1 MENCAIRICKI
12 AGGTQLNK
20 IQLDQTCW
28 KRAANN
34 DSSCVCGVWVC
45 VCVCLCAGVL
55 SCVTCVG
62 VPHALSGLF
71 WVFFF
76 AGGLLPRLMVTANSS
91 YVFVAFKKIDI
102 SNQDGGLVSTRYS
115 YRTTILSTPHVSPV
129 SPPCL
134 DTFLW
139 TKLCLSTWCV
149 RVLIVWTVNHHHILH
164 FSLASMFAGF
174 LLSRI
179 VLPRKIQIVCFPP
192 RPPMPFQSWLSRYG
206 FHVCFK

>member
-28 KRAANN
+28 KRTANN

-45 VCVCLCAGVL
+45 VCACVCVRVFCLVWLVWVSRMLCQDC
-55 SCVTCVG
+55 SE
-62 VPHALSGLF
+62 
-71 WVFFF
+71 FFCF

-102 SNQDGGLVSTRYS
+102 TNQDGGLVSTRYS

-139 TKLCLSTWCV
+139 AKLYMFVHMMRSCSHS
-149 RVLIVWTVNHHHILH
+149 VNSEPPSYSS
-164 FSLASMFAGF
+164 FFVG
-174 LLSRI
+174 
-179 VLPRKIQIVCFPP
+179 VYVCRF
-192 RPPMPFQSWLSRYG
+192 F
-206 FHVCFK
+206 VV

>member
-1 MENCAIRICKI
+1 MIRPVY
-12 AGGTQLNK
+12 
-20 IQLDQTCW
+20 
-28 KRAANN
+28 AA
-34 DSSCVCGVWVC
+34 CECVC

-71 WVFFF
+71 LFFCF

-115 YRTTILSTPHVSPV
+115 YRTTILSMPHVSPV

-134 DTFLW
+134 DNFL
-139 TKLCLSTWCV
+139 
-149 RVLIVWTVNHHHILH
+149 
-164 FSLASMFAGF
+164 
-174 LLSRI
+174 
-179 VLPRKIQIVCFPP
+179 
-192 RPPMPFQSWLSRYG
+192 
-206 FHVCFK
+206 

>member
-20 IQLDQTCW
+20 IQQDQTCW
-28 KRAANN
+28 KRTANN
-34 DSSCVCGVWVC
+34 DSSSVCGVWVC
-45 VCVCLCAGVL
+45 VCACVCVQVFCLVWLVWVSRMLCQD
-55 SCVTCVG
+55 C
-62 VPHALSGLF
+62 F
-71 WVFFF
+71 YFFCF

-134 DTFLW
+134 DSFLW
-139 TKLCLSTWCV
+139 TNLCLSTWCV

-164 FSLASMFAGF
+164 FS
-174 LLSRI
+174 
-179 VLPRKIQIVCFPP
+179 
-192 RPPMPFQSWLSRYG
+192 
-206 FHVCFK
+206 

>member
-20 IQLDQTCW
+20 IQLKPVEKKLHTMIL
-28 KRAANN
+28 RR
-34 DSSCVCGVWVC
+34 VC

-55 SCVTCVG
+55 SCVTCVS

-71 WVFFF
+71 LVFCF

-102 SNQDGGLVSTRYS
+102 TNQDGGLVSTRYS

-134 DTFLW
+134 DSFLW

-164 FSLASMFAGF
+164 FS
-174 LLSRI
+174 
-179 VLPRKIQIVCFPP
+179 
-192 RPPMPFQSWLSRYG
+192 
-206 FHVCFK
+206 

>member
-1 MENCAIRICKI
+1 MIRPVY
-12 AGGTQLNK
+12 
-20 IQLDQTCW
+20 
-28 KRAANN
+28 AACE
-34 DSSCVCGVWVC
+34 CVCAC
-45 VCVCLCAGVL
+45 VCVRVFCLVWL
-55 SCVTCVG
+55 V
-62 VPHALSGLF
+62 
-71 WVFFF
+71 WVSRMLCQDCSEFFCF

-91 YVFVAFKKIDI
+91 YVFAAFKKIDI
-102 SNQDGGLVSTRYS
+102 SNQDGDLVSTRYS

-139 TKLCLSTWCV
+139 TKLYMFVHMMRSCSHS
-149 RVLIVWTVNHHHILH
+149 VNSEPPSYSS
-164 FSLASMFAGF
+164 FFVGVYVCRFF

>member
-1 MENCAIRICKI
+1 MIRPVY
-12 AGGTQLNK
+12 
-20 IQLDQTCW
+20 
-28 KRAANN
+28 AACE
-34 DSSCVCGVWVC
+34 CVCAC
-45 VCVCLCAGVL
+45 VCVQVFCLVWL
-55 SCVTCVG
+55 V
-62 VPHALSGLF
+62 
-71 WVFFF
+71 WVSRMLCQDCSEFFCF

-102 SNQDGGLVSTRYS
+102 TNQDGGLVSTRYS
-115 YRTTILSTPHVSPV
+115 YRTTILSMPHVSPV

-134 DTFLW
+134 DSFLW